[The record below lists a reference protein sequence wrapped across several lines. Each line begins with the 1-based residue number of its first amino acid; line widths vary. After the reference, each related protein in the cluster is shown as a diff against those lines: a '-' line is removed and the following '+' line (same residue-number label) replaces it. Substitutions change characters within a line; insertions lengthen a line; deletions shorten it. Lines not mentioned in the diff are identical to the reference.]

1 MMNSIK
7 VRLPGLLLASVLI
20 GMIIIPVA
28 STAATAPPSAGGENT
43 NWLETFDEWVTPR
56 DMSMYNK
63 PIVTKEPERPGP
75 ELAEK
80 YPGLILLG
88 ENATF
93 PDTGCIAVS
102 GLPSGPTAQVVVADP
117 AYFSPVPQA
126 GEVNL
131 TNLPPLWKYD
141 LVTADPGAFVADA
154 GPGSPVTLRLP
165 GQEFVLDL
173 EPVPG
178 PVAEGARAFVKN
190 ESGTIALALPRIS
203 SFEGTVAGEP
213 GSFAS
218 FTVDD
223 DVILGTIKS
232 NTTSLVIAQAGTVK
246 IDGEQRIVH
255 VIYDERDVIPRF
267 RPLATDSC
275 VPPDGGSP
283 DITRNRVANL
293 AKSLIDAMRPGR
305 A

>member
-1 MMNSIK
+1 MNSIK

-20 GMIIIPVA
+20 GTFFVPVV
-28 STAATAPPSAGGENT
+28 SAGGENT
-43 NWLETFDEWVTPR
+43 NWLDTFDEWVTPQ
-56 DMSMYNK
+56 DMSMYYK
-63 PIVTKEPERPGP
+63 PIVTEKPERPGP

-80 YPGLILLG
+80 YPGMILLG
-88 ENATF
+88 ENVTF
-93 PDTGCIAVS
+93 PDIASATVS
-102 GLPSGPTAQVVVADP
+102 GFPSGPTTHVVVADP
-117 AYFSPVPQA
+117 AYFGPVPQA
-126 GEVNL
+126 GKVNL
-131 TNLPPLWKYD
+131 TNLPPLWNYD
-141 LVTADPGAFVADA
+141 LVTADPAAFVADV
-154 GPGSPVTLRLP
+154 GSGSPLTLRLS

-190 ESGTIALALPRIS
+190 ESGTFALALPRIS

-218 FTVDD
+218 FTVGD

-232 NTTSLVIAQAGTVK
+232 NTTSLVIAQAGTIE

-255 VIYDERDVIPRF
+255 VVYDERDVIPRF
-267 RPLATDSC
+267 RPLATDIC
-275 VPPDGGSP
+275 VPPDGGGGSP